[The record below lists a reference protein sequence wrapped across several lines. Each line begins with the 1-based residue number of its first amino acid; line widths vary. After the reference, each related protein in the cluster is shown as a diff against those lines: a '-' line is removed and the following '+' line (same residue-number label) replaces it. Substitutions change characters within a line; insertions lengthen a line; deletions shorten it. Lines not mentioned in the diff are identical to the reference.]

1 MQVTSA
7 EYREEQK
14 RDLRNESYVWVY
26 LGIINSEAQG
36 DAYVSSYLTPY
47 SSRYIFQEPNFEAY
61 YASLEENFSRV
72 DGSFYF
78 LPEDTRAYALFQGAV
93 SDDIEQAITIDFLT
107 YHDLSIK
114 GLTIDFGEY
123 YPTAFT
129 ITNGNETYNYTKD
142 SSGIFVTEDIFSD
155 TDYLTITPTAMV
167 GGEQRLRI
175 HSVTF
180 GVGLTFDNTTL
191 INTQRKNTIDHLSNA
206 LPVKQFS
213 FTVDNLQ
220 KKFNKDNPYSFI
232 NFLEEGQTVTYEYGR
247 KMDDNSIYRIPGG
260 TVALKTWSSNDVQA
274 KFNCVGMLDLMTDN
288 YLFGEYDPN
297 GITAYLLAQRVLAT
311 AGLDAY
317 RIDSYLRNVI
327 IKNPLPITTHK
338 NCLQMIAN
346 ASRSVLYEERD
357 GRIVIQSSFKPEIT
371 SVTYLHATGYSD
383 TDSILNPEAASYDYS
398 TLENSFTKV
407 DGKLRILRPHSE
419 WQTGIMLPT
428 GYISNALS
436 NVNSEL
442 PIDDT
447 HESAIVIEWE
457 AQWNFYGL
465 ELEYPEWAI
474 PQQLTVI
481 GYANGAEV
489 IRETHTET
497 RHITTEFYNCDK
509 VKILFEKTAH
519 GRQRIHCKSIKI
531 ADVSNYNLTYHEL
544 ADTPTATSI
553 ERVKNVETHYYNYSY
568 EDAETVEIKKY
579 DAVSGENIVS
589 FIDDSSV
596 YYDYEV
602 KYTSGT
608 GTITVTQE
616 FPSEVIFEASR
627 AGEVQI
633 SAKKYVNITKVIAKA
648 ATDIPSGWNEVTF
661 NSPYYDYVVWYTDI
675 QSIVHGGEITVG
687 PQYSYY
693 LGFRSNIEAEVQ
705 ISAKKIVVSDSMT
718 TSAVGEVGS
727 TKVVKNQLIDN
738 ADFAQEV
745 GEWVG
750 DYYASD
756 TEYTLVFRGE
766 PALDCD
772 DLIYLENKFVDKN
785 LIRITDE
792 TLDTS
797 TGMSTRAQ
805 KLTARRI
812 SYVER

>member
-26 LGIINSEAQG
+26 LGIINKEAQG
-36 DAYVSSYLTPY
+36 DAYVSSELEPY
-47 SSRYIFQEPNFEAY
+47 SSRYIFQESMFEAY
-61 YASLEENFSRV
+61 YASLEENFTRV

-78 LPEDTRAYALFQGAV
+78 LPEDSRAYALFQGSV
-93 SDDIEQAITIDFLT
+93 SEDIEQAITIDFLT

-123 YPTAFT
+123 YPTEFT

-142 SSGIFVTEDIFSD
+142 SSDIFVTEDIFND
-155 TDYLTITPTAMV
+155 TDYITITPITMV

-175 HSVTF
+175 HAITF
-180 GVGLTFDNTTL
+180 GVGLTFDNQTL

-213 FTVDNLQ
+213 FTVDNLG

-232 NFLEEGQTVTYEYGR
+232 NFLEEGQLVTYEYGR
-247 KMDDNSIYRIPGG
+247 KMDDDSIYRIPGG
-260 TVALKTWSSNDVQA
+260 TVALKTWSSNDIQA
-274 KFNCVGMLDLMTDN
+274 KFNCVGKLDLMTDN

-297 GITAYLLAQRVLAT
+297 GITAYLLAQRVLGT
-311 AGLDAY
+311 AGIDEY

-327 IKNPLPITTHK
+327 IKNPLPITSHK

-346 ASRSVLYEERD
+346 ACRSVLYEDRN
-357 GRIVIQSSFKPEIT
+357 GYVVIESSFRPEVA
-371 SVTYLHATGYSD
+371 SVTYLHAMGYSD
-383 TDSILNPEAASYDYS
+383 TESILNPEVTSYDYAS
-398 TLENSFTKV
+398 LENSFSKV
-407 DGKLRILRPHSE
+407 DGKLRVIRPHSE
-419 WQTGIMLPT
+419 WETGIILPN
-428 GYISNALS
+428 GYTSSSMSNTSA
-436 NVNSEL
+436 EL
-442 PIDDT
+442 PMDSS
-447 HESAIVIEWE
+447 HESAIIIEWE
-457 AQWNFYGL
+457 AQWNFFGL
-465 ELEYPEWAI
+465 ELEYPEWAV

-489 IRETHTET
+489 VRETHTDT
-497 RHITTEFYNCDK
+497 RHIPTEFYNCDK
-509 VKILFEKTAH
+509 VKILFEKTAS
-519 GRQRIHCKSIKI
+519 GRQRIHCHKI
-531 ADVSNYNLTYHEL
+531 LVGDVSNYNLTYHEL

-553 ERVKNVETHYYNYSY
+553 ERVKNIETHYYDYDY
-568 EDAETVEIKKY
+568 EDAEVADIKKY
-579 DAVSGENIVS
+579 NAQVGENIVS
-589 FIDDSSV
+589 FVGDASV
-596 YYDYEV
+596 YYDYSV
-602 KYTSGT
+602 TYTSGT
-608 GTITVTQE
+608 GTITITQE
-616 FPSEVIFEASR
+616 HPSTLVFTASA

-633 SAKKYVNITKVIAKA
+633 SAKKYVNISKVHAKA
-648 ATDIPSGWNEVTF
+648 RSGISMNEVTF
-661 NSPYYDYVVWYTDI
+661 NSPYHDYVVWYTDLD
-675 QSIVHGGEITVG
+675 SISRGDLTIG

-693 LGFRSNIEAEVQ
+693 LGFWSTIEADVQ
-705 ISAKKIVVSDSMT
+705 ISAKRISVSDSMT
-718 TSAVGEVGS
+718 TTSVGEVGS
-727 TKVVKNQLIDN
+727 TKVVKNQLVDN
-738 ADFAQEV
+738 ADFASEV

-750 DYYASD
+750 DYYGSD

-797 TGMSTRAQ
+797 TGMSTRAH